1 MSVISYTKL
10 KGAFSVY
17 KDDNKFVDNVINMKN
32 VHNRK
37 CTNMAEKVSANKL
50 TELLVN
56 PFSSVVIYGDT
67 NEIKSFVQK
76 IETNKHILLLKDV
89 SIANIP
95 HLISGSNVV
104 LVLTKQEY
112 YNLRWVF
119 KSFKTIIDASLI
131 TEDY

>member
-1 MSVISYTKL
+1 
-10 KGAFSVY
+10 
-17 KDDNKFVDNVINMKN
+17 
-32 VHNRK
+32 
-37 CTNMAEKVSANKL
+37 MAEKVSAHTL

-67 NEIKSFVQK
+67 NEIDSFVRK
-76 IETNKHILLLKDV
+76 SKTNKHILLLKDV

-95 HLISGSNVV
+95 HLISGSNVI

-119 KSFKTIIDASLI
+119 NSFKTTIVDASILF
-131 TEDY
+131 EYC

>member
-1 MSVISYTKL
+1 
-10 KGAFSVY
+10 
-17 KDDNKFVDNVINMKN
+17 MKN

-67 NEIKSFVQK
+67 NEITSFVQK
-76 IETNKHILLLKDV
+76 SETNKHILLLKDV

-119 KSFKTIIDASLI
+119 KSFKTIIDASLV